1 MDIVE
6 RFSFYLEQ
14 ERKSINTI
22 KGYTLDLKQYIR
34 WFKESY
40 DRDLTNLYR
49 QNVLEYVSFLKN
61 IKMLNAK
68 TGYSRDTCKNR
79 S

>member
-1 MDIVE
+1 MNVVE

-22 KGYTLDLKQYIR
+22 KGYTLDIKQYIR

-40 DRDLTNLYR
+40 I
-49 QNVLEYVSFLKN
+49 S
-61 IKMLNAK
+61 
-68 TGYSRDTCKNR
+68 
-79 S
+79 

>member
-1 MDIVE
+1 MSIVE

-22 KGYTLDLKQYIR
+22 KGYTLDLKQYIG

-49 QNVLEYVSFLKN
+49 QNVLELY
-61 IKMLNAK
+61 
-68 TGYSRDTCKNR
+68 RDNKVV
-79 S
+79 